1 MLGLLLGLVLI
12 IAGVYGMLIKCGW
25 CGKDLGTKE
34 PTKDTSTSHGICEEC
49 IKRIEKEGESNQ
61 SN

>member
-1 MLGLLLGLVLI
+1 
-12 IAGVYGMLIKCGW
+12 MLIKCGW